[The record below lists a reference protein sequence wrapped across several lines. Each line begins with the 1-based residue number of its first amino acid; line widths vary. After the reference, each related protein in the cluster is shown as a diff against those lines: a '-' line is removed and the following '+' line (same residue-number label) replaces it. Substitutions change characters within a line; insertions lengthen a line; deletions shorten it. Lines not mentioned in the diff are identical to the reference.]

1 MPWPGREG
9 SGLGGALQQLMP
21 LPDREADPGGSCPS
35 ARGCWEDIQG
45 GLGPV
50 SFLTLRAKHCPLPA
64 SPRPTPPSVSAPTNL
79 LLFVCK
85 IKGESK
91 PAPGL
96 GL

>member
-50 SFLTLRAKHCPLPA
+50 SFLTLRVKHCP
-64 SPRPTPPSVSAPTNL
+64 RPPPQKKKSWRSEVAWPETQDTE
-79 LLFVCK
+79 V
-85 IKGESK
+85 
-91 PAPGL
+91 
-96 GL
+96 